1 MKALKTI
8 QLRLGQMSLKKKK
21 KALIRKSKAI
31 GIDSASKIGVLYS
44 ATNRS
49 EAEVVKKFIQYLKE
63 ERKEVSSLG
72 YIDTKDASEKVESY
86 LHFDFFDNNQL
97 SKSLIPTGKIVDDFI
112 NTPYSI
118 LVDLTMG
125 ESFPLEYISSLSNSR
140 FKVGAK
146 GNYRDNSC
154 DMVIDIDNDKRLEY
168 LIIQLKHYLK
178 MINN

>member
-1 MKALKTI
+1 MKAIKNI
-8 QLRLGQMSLKKKK
+8 QLSLGRISLKKKK
-21 KALIRKSKAI
+21 KALKRKSKAF
-31 GIDSASKIGVLYS
+31 GIDSASKIGVLYN
-44 ATNRS
+44 ATNRK
-49 EAEVVKKFIQYLKE
+49 EAEVVKKFVQYLKE

-72 YIDTKDASEKVESY
+72 YIDAKDASEKVESY
-86 LHFDFFDNNQL
+86 LNFDFFDNNQL
-97 SKSLIPTGKIVDDFI
+97 SKSLIPKGKIIDDFM

-125 ESFPLEYISSLSNSR
+125 ESFPLEYISSLSHSR

-154 DMVIDIDNDKRLEY
+154 DMVIDINNDKRLEY

-178 MINN
+178 MIHN